1 MNLSRL
7 VSIKTLERDSE
18 NREKHTPYAA
28 EIRLFSC
35 VQQGDIERLLEELQN
50 LDSVLVTGKLSEDNV
65 KNSKYLAVSTVTLA
79 TRYAIQGGLDE
90 KTAYGFSDE
99 SIMVIDGADS
109 SSRVFALVAQRIM
122 QLTDMVKKSKLKP
135 KQSPHVK
142 RCICYINENL
152 NEKITVSSL
161 AALCDVSADYLSHVF
176 KEEMGENLS
185 SYILR
190 VKLEAAKD
198 MIANK
203 KSNREICDKL
213 GFSSQPHFV
222 TAFKKYCGMTPGEY
236 YSLVK

>member
-1 MNLSRL
+1 MNLGQL
-7 VSIKTLERDSE
+7 VSIKTLDNST
-18 NREKHTPYAA
+18 KHTPYAA

-35 VQQGDIERLLEELQN
+35 VQQGDIDRLIEELKN

-90 KTAYGFSDE
+90 KTAYTFSDE
-99 SIMVIDGADS
+99 SIMLIDGAAS
-109 SSRVFALVAQRIM
+109 SQEVFNLVAERIIR
-122 QLTDMVKKSKLKP
+122 LTDTVKNSKLRP

-142 RCICYINENL
+142 KSIRYINTNL
-152 NEKITVSSL
+152 NKKITVSLL
-161 AALCDVSADYLSHVF
+161 ADVCGVSSDYLSHVF

-185 SYILR
+185 AYILR

-198 MIANK
+198 MIANNLT
-203 KSNREICDKL
+203 NREICEKL

-222 TAFKKYCGMTPGEY
+222 TAFRKHCGMTPGEY
-236 YSLVK
+236 HSLVK

>member
-1 MNLSRL
+1 MDLGQL
-7 VSIKTLERDSE
+7 VSIKTLDNST
-18 NREKHTPYAA
+18 KHTPYAA

-35 VQQGDIERLLEELQN
+35 VQQGNIDRLIEELKN
-50 LDSVLVTGKLSEDNV
+50 LDSVLVTGKLSEDNI

-90 KTAYGFSDE
+90 KTAYTFSDE
-99 SIMVIDGADS
+99 SIMIIDGAA
-109 SSRVFALVAQRIM
+109 SSRDVFSLVARRII
-122 QLTDMVKKSKLKP
+122 QLTDMVKNSKLKP

-142 RCICYINENL
+142 KCIRYINANL
-152 NEKITVSSL
+152 NKKITVSLL
-161 AALCDVSADYLSHVF
+161 ADVCGVSSDYLSHIF

-185 SYILR
+185 AYILR
-190 VKLEAAKD
+190 IKLEAAKE

-203 KSNREICDKL
+203 ATNREICDKL

-222 TAFKKYCGMTPGEY
+222 TAFKKHCGMTPGEY